1 MGPVEILELRE
12 PLHQNCPTCLKVTFA
27 HFDDPNDVS
36 GVSSWLRRLLPALRE
51 NEFDVSVQLLGFG
64 KEPGAN
70 ARYLSDLGIPV
81 RFALRSVAMSGSVR
95 QCVKWLCEDPP
106 DVYVPNCILGA
117 YYAGG
122 WARQQGIPT
131 VGVLHSDD
139 SFHSGLID
147 AFVRGEE
154 PWRLSAVVPVSKA
167 LENRLHS
174 AGDTGLKVRRIGYGT
189 CLPSQLQRA
198 ATPAGV
204 FRVVYVGRLVEEQ
217 KRILA
222 VTRALCEAAQQ
233 HATVE
238 AWLVGDGPQR
248 EAVAQLIAEAGM
260 GSRVLLKGRVEPEA
274 IHEVL
279 PECHALV
286 LLSDYEGLP
295 ISVMEAMAIGVVP
308 ICLDC
313 GSGISELIEHGK
325 EGLIVPDRDQGFLNA
340 VADLV
345 HDTALWQ
352 RLSTSAQAKVRD
364 EFSHEVMV
372 KKWEELLNELAGG
385 KGRPSRLLRPA
396 GALKL
401 PPQNPKFGGHDM
413 RPSRWE
419 QAVSGARIW
428 LGSKR
433 QTLLARRS
441 ER

>member
-1 MGPVEILELRE
+1 MRI
-12 PLHQNCPTCLKVTFA
+12 TFA

-36 GVSSWLRRLLPALRE
+36 GVSSWLRRLQPALRGGGH
-51 NEFDVSVQLLGFG
+51 DVAVQLLGFG
-64 KEPGAN
+64 KKPGLN
-70 ARYLSDLGIPV
+70 FHFFTERGVPV
-81 RFALRSVAMSGSVR
+81 RFALRPVAMSGSVR
-95 QCVKWLCEDPP
+95 QCLQWLCEDPP

-117 YYAGG
+117 FYAPG
-122 WARQQGIPT
+122 WARQQGIST

-139 SFHSGLID
+139 TFHSGVID
-147 AFVRGEE
+147 EFVRGGE
-154 PWRLSAVVPVSKA
+154 PWRLSAVVPVSRT
-167 LENRLHS
+167 LEKRLDS
-174 AGDTGLKVRRIGYGT
+174 AGETEVKVRRIGYGT
-189 CLPSQLQRA
+189 CLPSQQKRA

-204 FRVVYVGRLVEEQ
+204 FRVVYVGRSVEEQ

-238 AWLVGDGPQR
+238 AWLGGDGPQR
-248 EAVAQLIAEAGM
+248 ESVAQLIAEAGM
-260 GSRVLLKGRVEPEA
+260 GSRVLLKGRVELEA

-279 PECHALV
+279 AVCHGLV

-295 ISVMEAMAIGVVP
+295 ISVMEAMAVGVVP
-308 ICLDC
+308 ICLDS

-325 EGLIVPDRDQGFLNA
+325 EGLIVPDRGTGFLKA

-352 RLSTSAQAKVRD
+352 RLSASAQAKVRD

-372 KKWEELLNELAGG
+372 KKWEELLSELAR
-385 KGRPSRLLRPA
+385 GRGRTSHFVRPA
-396 GALKL
+396 GVLKL

-413 RPSRWE
+413 RPSGWE
-419 QAVSGARIW
+419 QVVSGARIW

-433 QTLLARRS
+433 QSLLARRGFAIKPCAVVAGARRCIANLS
-441 ER
+441 